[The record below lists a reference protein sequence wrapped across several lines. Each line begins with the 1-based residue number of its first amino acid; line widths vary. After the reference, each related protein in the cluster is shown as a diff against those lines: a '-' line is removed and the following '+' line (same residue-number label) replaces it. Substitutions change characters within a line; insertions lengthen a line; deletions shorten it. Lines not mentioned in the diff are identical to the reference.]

1 MGALIAWLEQLALAE
16 AIRRSAWA
24 YPALEVMHIASF
36 GVLIGSLAWEV
47 LERILA
53 RFGVQPGLSLGPI
66 GFDLDVLAF
75 SLVLNPGTILG
86 ALGGLLLFHFL

>member
-1 MGALIAWLEQLALAE
+1 MLGALMKLNGRTRSTFVLLLAL
-16 AIRRSAWA
+16 
-24 YPALEVMHIASF
+24 